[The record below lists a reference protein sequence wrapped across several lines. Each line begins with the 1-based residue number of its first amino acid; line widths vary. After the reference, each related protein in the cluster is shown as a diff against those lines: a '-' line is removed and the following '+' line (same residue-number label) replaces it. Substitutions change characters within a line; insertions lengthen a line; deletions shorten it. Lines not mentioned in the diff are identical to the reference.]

1 MMKIKLMLSAVALTL
16 SCGITAL
23 AQNTSPDANTPAPD
37 EQTRARI
44 VSEQPAESKD
54 LTPPANEKNDA
65 AAVTTEQPS
74 SESPAVVDSSAK
86 PAGTPDKTDAHRTEP
101 VSAEEAKVAPVYDDF
116 FSTYRLGPED
126 VISVTVFGQ
135 ERYSRANITIPP
147 NGRIS
152 LVLIPGGVV
161 VKGKTVEEVAEIIRQ
176 KYDEYIKDPQVDV
189 SLDKAMSYRYSIIGD
204 VAQPGIRPL
213 SRQMTVREAL
223 AEAGGALNTGD
234 TSKVAVIRKQPDGT
248 LAKINVN
255 VKKILQGKIVDDSYL
270 QPGDQVVVPG
280 NTFKKL
286 DLILK
291 LTGVL
296 SFARIFTGGF

>member
-1 MMKIKLMLSAVALTL
+1 MKIKIMLLVATL
-16 SCGITAL
+16 ALLCGTTAL
-23 AQNTSPDANTPAPD
+23 AQETSPDANAPAQ
-37 EQTRARI
+37 EAGRARK
-44 VSEQPAESKD
+44 V
-54 LTPPANEKNDA
+54 
-65 AAVTTEQPS
+65 TEQNA
-74 SESPAVVDSSAK
+74 E
-86 PAGTPDKTDAHRTEP
+86 TKTDAPQANEAKEPAAKSAETTVTDDSAATPTNTPAKTQEPRTQP
-101 VSAEEAKVAPVYDDF
+101 ASVEEAKVAPVYDDF

-152 LVLIPGGVV
+152 LVLIPGGVI

-234 TSKVAVIRKQPDGT
+234 TSKVAIIRKQSDGT
-248 LAKINVN
+248 LATVKVN
-255 VKKILQGKIVDDSYL
+255 VKKILQGKVTDDAYL
-270 QPGDQVVVPG
+270 QPGDQVFVPG
-280 NTFKKL
+280 NNVKKI
-286 DLILK
+286 DQIMK
-291 LTGVL
+291 WFNIV